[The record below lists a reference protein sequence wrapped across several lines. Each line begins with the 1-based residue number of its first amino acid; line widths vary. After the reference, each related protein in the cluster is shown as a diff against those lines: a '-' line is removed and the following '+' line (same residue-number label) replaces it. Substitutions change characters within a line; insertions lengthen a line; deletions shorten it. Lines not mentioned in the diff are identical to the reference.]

1 MRRPQRTL
9 FDLEHTTNSRRRKSP
24 EGITTSDLV
33 FRAYLATNAEVFEKI
48 LSLHVKKGSKVADV
62 TFGKGVFW
70 QNIPKGHYELFP
82 SDIQMGI
89 DCRALPYQDGA
100 FDCVVLDPPYME
112 GLFRRSAYHL
122 AGAGTHEAFREY
134 YSHGAETVEGPKYH
148 AAVLDLYF
156 RAGKE
161 AHRVLRPEGVLIVKC
176 QDEVSANTQRLTH
189 VEIIQEYEN
198 LGFYTKDLFVV
209 VRPNRPAVSRTKG
222 QVHARKNRSYF
233 LVFVKTR
240 RRRSTAPLPQNRIK
254 HDEQAIVVRRRQGPR
269 DRHGTLEQVL
279 PLRRS
284 VLPPRGPGE
293 VPVSRESKSPST
305 LEGKQRHSQDVR
317 CADDEAVGC

>member
-1 MRRPQRTL
+1 MRRPQPTL
-9 FDLEHTTNSRRRKSP
+9 FNLEDTGTGRRRKAP
-24 EGITTSDLV
+24 EGVTTSDLV
-33 FRAYLATNAEVFEKI
+33 FSAYVATNADVFEKV

-62 TFGKGVFW
+62 TFGQGIFW
-70 QNIPKGHYELFP
+70 RNIPKGDYQLFP
-82 SDIQMGI
+82 SDIQTGI
-89 DCRALPYQDGA
+89 DCRALPYEDGA

-112 GLFRRSAYHL
+112 GLFRRSKSHL

-134 YSHGAETVEGPKYH
+134 YSNGVETVEGPKYH

-161 AHRVLRPEGVLIVKC
+161 AYRILRPEGVLIVKC

-189 VEIIQEYEN
+189 VEIIQEYER

-222 QVHARKNRSYF
+222 QVHARKNHSYF

-240 RRRSTAPLPQNRIK
+240 RRRSTWALPQNRIK
-254 HDEQAIVVRRRQGPR
+254 HDE
-269 DRHGTLEQVL
+269 
-279 PLRRS
+279 
-284 VLPPRGPGE
+284 
-293 VPVSRESKSPST
+293 
-305 LEGKQRHSQDVR
+305 
-317 CADDEAVGC
+317 